1 MMKRT
6 ALSLAAA
13 SALGALSLSGCADSN
28 DEDIPRLEF
37 NAGFPSE
44 LAVGDT
50 TDAFAVT
57 KVFLN
62 PLGREEERDTY
73 LDFHFV
79 SSDTSVVK
87 VVEKRRLL
95 GVKTGTAEVR
105 ADDEQARASTPS
117 ANTVTVK

>member
-1 MMKRT
+1 
-6 ALSLAAA
+6 
-13 SALGALSLSGCADSN
+13 
-28 DEDIPRLEF
+28 
-37 NAGFPSE
+37 
-44 LAVGDT
+44 VGDT

-62 PLGREEERDTY
+62 PLGREEKQETY

-95 GVKTGTAEVR
+95 GVKTGTAQVK
-105 ADDEQARASTPS
+105 ADDEQARATTPS